1 MGRKKIQIK
10 TIMDERN
17 RQVTF
22 QKRRF
27 GLMKKA
33 MELSVLC
40 DCQIGLI
47 IFNSNNKLVQY
58 SSHDIDS
65 ILLRYTEV
73 LCLNR
78 CSAWFEWTSHGSSK
92 GRTSARGRCFFCVA
106 DRGLSCD

>member
-1 MGRKKIQIK
+1 MEKKIISSQKQKQQYRDTPTNQPLI
-10 TIMDERN
+10 TLPTLFASP
-17 RQVTF
+17 QVTF

-47 IFNSNNKLVQY
+47 IFNTNNKLVQY
-58 SSHDIDS
+58 SSHDMDS

-73 LCLNR
+73 RRQPEILPELGISQR
-78 CSAWFEWTSHGSSK
+78 
-92 GRTSARGRCFFCVA
+92 
-106 DRGLSCD
+106 

>member
-1 MGRKKIQIK
+1 
-10 TIMDERN
+10 
-17 RQVTF
+17 
-22 QKRRF
+22 
-27 GLMKKA
+27 MKKA

-73 LCLNR
+73 ITIR
-78 CSAWFEWTSHGSSK
+78 FVSK
-92 GRTSARGRCFFCVA
+92 RYL
-106 DRGLSCD
+106 GLVPG